1 MTGARISALF
11 RQGLYRAR
19 KKINRYFH
27 SSRLPRTFNEP
38 TPPSLPPGGRVFG
51 KRQGNRIFTERR
63 VTAQLDSILVRRRVQ
78 LDCVRSFL
86 RFHKLINWLIVYTAN
101 LPFPIRVNLDR
112 SIGERV
118 TRNGSVYGFIKI
130 LQFLPSLFPTV
141 VIIRS
146 KNFIFHARGYR
157 RKTGT

>member
-38 TPPSLPPGGRVFG
+38 TPPSLPHGGRVFG

-78 LDCVRSFL
+78 LDCAFVSFL
-86 RFHKLINWLIVYTAN
+86 RFHKLIN
-101 LPFPIRVNLDR
+101 
-112 SIGERV
+112 
-118 TRNGSVYGFIKI
+118 
-130 LQFLPSLFPTV
+130 
-141 VIIRS
+141 
-146 KNFIFHARGYR
+146 
-157 RKTGT
+157 

>member
-86 RFHKLINWLIVYTAN
+86 RFHKLINWRACMHG
-101 LPFPIRVNLDR
+101 LPSPIRVNLDR